1 MTRNLLLAA
10 AGLLACTAG
19 AASARTS
26 QYRAELA
33 APAAAARLVVR
44 DIVWNCTGAGC
55 VAGQGNSRPIVDC
68 AALARQAGAIRSFS
82 VAGAALPAEAMEK
95 CNAAA
100 R

>member
-1 MTRNLLLAA
+1 MTRNLLVLA

-26 QYRAELA
+26 LYRAELA
-33 APAAAARLVVR
+33 APSAAARLVVR
-44 DIVWNCTGAGC
+44 DIVWNCTGVGC

-68 AALARQAGAIRSFS
+68 TALVRQAGAVRSFS
-82 VAGAALPAEAMEK
+82 VAGAPLPADALEK

-100 R
+100 H